1 MAKFIFFIFI
11 LSTGFTHLAEA
22 QNKNTDTPFVQ
33 KTTHFSGENTRKKAT
48 KQLSQKTIYCKINTA
63 TSNQNHTHTHQKK
76 ENHGK
81 HSQTMVL
88 QKAVSGSKTNNLKY
102 SRVKKIKDFSKT
114 NVRH

>member
-48 KQLSQKTIYCKINTA
+48 KQLSQKNNILQNKH
-63 TSNQNHTHTHQKK
+63 SNFRSKPHTHAPKK
-76 ENHGK
+76 RK
-81 HSQTMVL
+81 SW
-88 QKAVSGSKTNNLKY
+88 KALPDNGSPE
-102 SRVKKIKDFSKT
+102 SCFR
-114 NVRH
+114 